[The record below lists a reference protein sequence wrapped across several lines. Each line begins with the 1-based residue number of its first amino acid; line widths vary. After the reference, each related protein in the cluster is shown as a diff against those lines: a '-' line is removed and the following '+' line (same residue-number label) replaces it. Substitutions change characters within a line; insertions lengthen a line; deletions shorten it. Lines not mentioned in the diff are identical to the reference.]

1 MCFATSFLTIKMTV
15 SKSAPLLPSSVK
27 YQIQKI
33 DMDLGTSRFVG
44 LRAKIGPLA
53 RLFSKRN
60 QKRHTMAK
68 NSIA

>member
-1 MCFATSFLTIKMTV
+1 MNGAVVL
-15 SKSAPLLPSSVK
+15 A
-27 YQIQKI
+27 
-33 DMDLGTSRFVG
+33 MDLGTSRFVG